1 MFVDKKKTQRIVAVE
16 SKAEPA
22 ASFLE
27 IGEQPAFAVEIANVL
42 KRRRE
47 LGVVPGRSRRDAFPH
62 QGIDAIDKPLLVWS
76 EAEVQKRFL
85 MSVWSGIRHEG
96 AKDAKE
102 TK

>member
-1 MFVDKKKTQRIVAVE
+1 ME

-22 ASFLE
+22 ASFIE

-62 QGIDAIDKPLLVWS
+62 QGIDAID
-76 EAEVQKRFL
+76 
-85 MSVWSGIRHEG
+85 
-96 AKDAKE
+96 
-102 TK
+102 